1 MANSV
6 NYQHFKTLLNAY
18 EKAYPE
24 KNKNACQNAVAEI
37 WKNMKKDYPSF
48 DELRK
53 EVDRKANE
61 WKELSITKK
70 SKMTDFWPGVRKKS
84 TNVTIKL
91 PPTASQEST
100 ESSLEPTESVT
111 LNDTQSSTE
120 TTPSEASIPSEAPTP
135 AQEEV
140 KRKINI
146 ENNILVGLYC
156 KRDIG
161 QLSQN
166 DRNEISSR
174 EATLKKYE
182 ADLKQK
188 ELRNNQKCKL
198 IEIEKQT
205 GEKLSKQSRDEE
217 REAHNKELIAAIS

>member
-6 NYQHFKTLLNAY
+6 NYKHFKTLLNAY

-37 WKNMKKDYPSF
+37 WKNMKKDYPSS

-53 EVDRKANE
+53 EVDHKANE

-70 SKMTDFWPGVRKKS
+70 SKTTDFWSGVQKKS

-111 LNDTQSSTE
+111 LNDTQFSAE
-120 TTPSEASIPSEAPTP
+120 TTPSEASIPSDAPTP
-135 AQEEV
+135 AQEKV
-140 KRKINI
+140 KRKTNI
-146 ENNILVGLYC
+146 ENDSLVGLYR
-156 KRDIG
+156 KPDIRK
-161 QLSQN
+161 LSQN
-166 DRNEISSR
+166 D
-174 EATLKKYE
+174 
-182 ADLKQK
+182 
-188 ELRNNQKCKL
+188 
-198 IEIEKQT
+198 
-205 GEKLSKQSRDEE
+205 
-217 REAHNKELIAAIS
+217 

>member
-1 MANSV
+1 MTISV
-6 NYQHFKTLLNAY
+6 DSVKTLLNAY

-37 WKNMKKDYPSF
+37 WKNMKKDYPSS

-53 EVDRKANE
+53 EVDRKTNE

-70 SKMTDFWPGVRKKS
+70 SKMTDFWSVVRKKII
-84 TNVTIKL
+84 NITIKL

-146 ENNILVGLYC
+146 ENDILVGLYR

-174 EATLKKYE
+174 EATLKKYKT
-182 ADLKQK
+182 DLKQK
-188 ELRNNQKCKL
+188 ELNRKQQQKF
-198 IEIEKQT
+198 
-205 GEKLSKQSRDEE
+205 
-217 REAHNKELIAAIS
+217 